1 MTQDHYKGHKSLAEM
16 IRGHL
21 APLRAALEAERDSK
35 LDVLDHD
42 DAAYWDHEIA
52 ALDDIAAAVLIDCK
66 PRDII
71 TAPMDG
77 TRILVQTEVQH
88 HLPVNPNKP
97 NGFRNWKP
105 VGTQWVEARYHKDRW
120 QEWCG
125 TDAAMSTCTLKPLQ
139 WKPLP

>member
-1 MTQDHYKGHKSLAEM
+1 MTHDHYKGHRSLAEM

-21 APLRAALEAERDSK
+21 APFRAALEAERDAK
-35 LDVLDHD
+35 LDHD
-42 DAAYWDHEIA
+42 EAAYWDREIA
-52 ALDDIAAAVLIDCK
+52 ALHDIAAAVALDLQV
-66 PRDII
+66 RDIT

-88 HLPVNPNKP
+88 YVALHDRPNSFKA
-97 NGFRNWKP
+97 WKP
-105 VGTQWVEARYHKDRW
+105 VGTQWVEARFHSGRW

-125 TDAAMSTCTLKPLQ
+125 TEATSSTCTLKPLQ